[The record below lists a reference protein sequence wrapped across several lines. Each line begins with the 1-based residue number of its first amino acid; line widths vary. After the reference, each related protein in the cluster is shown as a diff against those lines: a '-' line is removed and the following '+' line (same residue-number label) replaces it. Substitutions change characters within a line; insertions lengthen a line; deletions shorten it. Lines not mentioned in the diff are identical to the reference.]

1 MRIENTTPYSN
12 FDTLQPAARKA
23 SAPEQAGSY
32 GPGVVVEISQ
42 KARDYSRALELQNQS
57 AAKGPQGTQKI
68 AEAKEMEGCQTCKNR
83 EYVDVSDDPSVSF
96 QTPQH
101 IAPGQ
106 SGAKVMAHER
116 EHVSNEQE
124 KAERE
129 ERRVVSQS
137 VSLSTA
143 ICPECGKVYVSGG
156 VTRTVT
162 ANDRKA
168 EASAETNSTENKTNG
183 EENAK
188 L

>member
-1 MRIENTTPYSN
+1 MRIDGTVPYSYI
-12 FDTLQPAARKA
+12 DTNQAAAGR
-23 SAPEQAGSY
+23 SAPEQPKNASYY

-42 KARDYSRALELQNQS
+42 
-57 AAKGPQGTQKI
+57 AAKDYNQGKVKTPDGTPKI
-68 AEAKEMEGCQTCKNR
+68 SEAAEIEECQTCKNR
-83 EYVDVSDDPSVSF
+83 KYVDESSDPSVSY
-96 QTPQH
+96 QSPQH
-101 IAPGQ
+101 ISPGQ

-116 EHVSNEQE
+116 EHVSNEQA

-129 ERRVVSQS
+129 ERRVISQY
-137 VSLSTA
+137 VALSTA
-143 ICPECGKVYVSGG
+143 VCPECGKVYVSGG

-168 EASAETNSTENKTNG
+168 EAPAENNNNTG